1 MGDWYIRSERRA
13 AGDAQR
19 AALRERYGTANPRL
33 LAALALMEEHVE
45 EPIGGDRLAREAGV
59 SRRQL
64 ERLARDQL
72 GATLGEAYMR
82 IRLARAMALMRETA
96 LPTIAV
102 AAACGFTSASHFSRS
117 FRRRY
122 GIPPTQAR

>member
-1 MGDWYIRSERRA
+1 
-13 AGDAQR
+13 
-19 AALRERYGTANPRL
+19 
-33 LAALALMEEHVE
+33 MEEHVE

-82 IRLARAMALMRETA
+82 IRLAARDGADARDRAAHDRGGRGLRLHQRESFLA
-96 LPTIAV
+96 QLPPPL
-102 AAACGFTSASHFSRS
+102 
-117 FRRRY
+117 RY
-122 GIPPTQAR
+122 PPTQAR